1 MCCFRSTKVTIFS
14 QTPNFLHNFTSP
26 NRDFTSAMT
35 IYDLALLF
43 TPALGTKG
51 VNHLIDTFGSAD
63 AVFRAPEEVLL
74 SRAGLRPSIAKDI
87 VARTALATAER
98 EMAYCEK
105 HHIFA
110 VAATDSVY
118 PPLLKECDDR
128 PHVIF
133 VQGNIGA
140 LVRPSVAFV
149 GTRTISTYGQVA
161 GRRLVEQLHERVPDV
176 SIVSGL
182 AFGNDENAH
191 RAALEVGATTV
202 AVIANALPEVAPAG
216 NRSLADRILAAGGAI
231 VTEVSSQHKNTG
243 KFFPARNRIIAGLAS
258 GTVVVESPYEGG
270 SLITAECALSYGRSV
285 MAVPGRAFDKNSYG
299 SNLLIKQNK
308 AAMVCSGGDVVYE
321 LGWDVVQTE
330 EVTLAPTI
338 APTETLNITH
348 EERTLLDAMRTGE
361 VVEYEMLV
369 ERTGFAPQ
377 RVVALL
383 TSLELCDAVRILPG
397 RKCER
402 IV

>member
-1 MCCFRSTKVTIFS
+1 
-14 QTPNFLHNFTSP
+14 
-26 NRDFTSAMT
+26 MT

-43 TPALGTKG
+43 TPTLGTMG
-51 VNHLIDTFGSAD
+51 VNHLIDTFGSAE
-63 AVFRAPEEVLL
+63 ALFRAPEGELRA
-74 SRAGLRPSIAKDI
+74 RAGLTREEVI
-87 VARTALATAER
+87 RNLLAHTGFAQAER
-98 EMAYCEK
+98 ELKYCEK
-105 HHIFA
+105 HHIIA
-110 VAATDSVY
+110 IAATDSAY
-118 PPLLKECDDR
+118 PPLLRECSDR

-133 VQGNIGA
+133 MQGSVEA

-202 AVIANALPEVAPAG
+202 AVIANALPEVAPAA
-216 NRSLADRILAAGGAI
+216 NRSLADRILSCGGAI

-243 KFFPARNRIIAGLAS
+243 KFFPARNRIIAGLSS

-330 EVTLAPTI
+330 EAILAPTV

-348 EERTLLDAMRTGE
+348 EERTLLDAMHTGE
-361 VVEYEMLV
+361 VVEYEALV

-402 IV
+402 TV

>member
-1 MCCFRSTKVTIFS
+1 
-14 QTPNFLHNFTSP
+14 
-26 NRDFTSAMT
+26 MT
-35 IYDLALLF
+35 IYDLALLY

-51 VNHLIDTFGSAD
+51 VNHLIDTFGSAEKL
-63 AVFRAPEEVLL
+63 FRAPEEELL
-74 SRAGLRPSIAKDI
+74 SRAELRPAIAKDI
-87 VARTALATAER
+87 VARTGMAAAER
-98 EMAYCEK
+98 EMRYCEK
-105 HHIFA
+105 HHIIA
-110 VAATDSVY
+110 IASTDEVY
-118 PPLLKECDDR
+118 PPLLRECADR

-133 VQGNIGA
+133 MQGNVGA
-140 LVRPSVAFV
+140 LSRPSVAFV
-149 GTRTISTYGQVA
+149 GTRGISTYGQVV
-161 GRRLVEQLHERVPDV
+161 GRKLVEQLHERVPEV
-176 SIVSGL
+176 CIVSGL

-202 AVIANALPEVAPAG
+202 GVIANALPEVTPAG
-216 NRSLADRILAAGGAI
+216 NRSLADRILASGGAI

-243 KFFPARNRIIAGLAS
+243 KFFPARNRIIAGLSS

-321 LGWDVVQTE
+321 LGWDVTTSE
-330 EVTLAPTI
+330 EVTLAPTV
-338 APTETLNITH
+338 APTETLNISH
-348 EERTLLDAMRTGE
+348 EERTLLEAMRTGE
-361 VVEYEMLV
+361 VVEYEALV
-369 ERTGFAPQ
+369 ERTGFAPA
-377 RVVALL
+377 RVVSLL

-402 IV
+402 TV